1 MKSIILI
8 CCFFILFLTSCTY
21 KDGDK
26 YDGLI
31 LTDTKTNKVYLLK
44 HNIVDTYFINEKV
57 LQISGEDTT
66 EVFK

>member
-1 MKSIILI
+1 MTSIILT
-8 CCFFILFLTSCTY
+8 CCFFILFSTSCIF

-44 HNIVDTYFINEKV
+44 HNIGDTYFVDEKV
-57 LQISGEDTT
+57 LQINGKDTT